1 MKKAL
6 LVVLAFI
13 VTACAIGGGDPAATV
28 EKYMRAK
35 VGRDA
40 ETMRGLLCAR
50 MEKQLQQEV
59 TTFAGV
65 AGVSIDGM
73 ACKQDGANRVS
84 CKGKVV
90 ALYGAEKMEFPLVAY
105 SVVKEDGEWKY
116 CGETP

>member
-6 LVVLAFI
+6 LVVLALS
-13 VTACAIGGGDPAATV
+13 VTACAMGGGDPAATV

-40 ETMRGLLCAR
+40 EALRGMLCAK

-73 ACKQDGANRVS
+73 VCKQDGANRVS
-84 CKGKVV
+84 CTGKIV
-90 ALYGAEKMEFPLVAY
+90 ALYGKEKMEFPLVAY
-105 SVVKEDGEWKY
+105 SVVQEDGEWKY
-116 CGETP
+116 CGETR